1 MMSRSFNSGSRPKLA
16 CEIAA
21 DRVLA
26 GRLSENGH
34 TVEVCATEELASGSV
49 VPDLLEANLRQKEA
63 VYQAVREALESVGG
77 RSRDVVAV
85 LPDAAVRVVL
95 LDFDTLPD
103 NRDEAESVV
112 RFRLKKSLPFDT
124 DKAKVSYH
132 AQPSRTGVRVI
143 AAVALSSVVEDYEAV
158 FREAGYNPGVVMPSM
173 LAALGA
179 ADAGRPT
186 LVIKVDARTTSIA
199 ILDQQQ
205 LLLFRTLENT
215 RGTNITGEQLAEEVY
230 PSVVFFQDTYHLN
243 IGQIFERDR
252 ERTNAERL
260 LNLPENRSIR
270 DRSQF
275 VNELFQRKSFSW
287 TRVFEDLERVM
298 PPRLHVVSIRPA
310 LAPENQL
317 EIKLVVA
324 GDSSDRAL
332 QLVRRMESSQRFQQ
346 TLIEQWRNQQ
356 SQGPGDAVQ
365 FDITALYVPEPG
377 TKAETKRSTP

>member
-1 MMSRSFNSGSRPKLA
+1 MNHGFNSGSRPKLA

-34 TVEVCATEELASGSV
+34 RVEVCATEELASGSV

-112 RFRLKKSLPFDT
+112 RFRLKKSLPFDV

-132 AQPSRTGVRVI
+132 SQTSGEGVRVV
-143 AAVALSSVVEDYEAV
+143 AAVALSNVVEDYEEA
-158 FREAGYNPGVVMPSM
+158 FREAGYSPGVVVPSM

-179 ADAGRPT
+179 ADASRPS
-186 LVIKVDARTTSIA
+186 LVVKVDARTTSIA
-199 ILDQQQ
+199 ILDSGQM
-205 LLLFRTLENT
+205 LLFRTLENT
-215 RGTNITGEQLAEEVY
+215 RGVTITGEQLAEEVY

-243 IGQIFERDR
+243 IERIFI
-252 ERTNAERL
+252 AG
-260 LNLPENRSIR
+260 LPESGAAAQALRAQTGAEVEELVAE
-270 DRSQF
+270 SQLGTSTGGS
-275 VNELFQRKSFSW
+275 V
-287 TRVFEDLERVM
+287 
-298 PPRLHVVSIRPA
+298 PRWRMAGVVGA
-310 LAPENQL
+310 L
-317 EIKLVVA
+317 I
-324 GDSSDRAL
+324 S
-332 QLVRRMESSQRFQQ
+332 
-346 TLIEQWRNQQ
+346 
-356 SQGPGDAVQ
+356 
-365 FDITALYVPEPG
+365 
-377 TKAETKRSTP
+377 